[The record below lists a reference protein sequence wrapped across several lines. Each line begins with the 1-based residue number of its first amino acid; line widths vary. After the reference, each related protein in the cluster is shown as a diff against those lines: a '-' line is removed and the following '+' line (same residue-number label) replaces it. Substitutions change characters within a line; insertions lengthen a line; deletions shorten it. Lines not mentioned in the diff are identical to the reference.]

1 MIAVSI
7 GHGGYDPVIATTL
20 QAKKQ
25 IRNPSHH
32 FTNAESE
39 LALAVTAYSAA
50 TLAAF
55 FIALGLLP
63 QLGY

>member
-1 MIAVSI
+1 VRLHLM
-7 GHGGYDPVIATTL
+7 
-20 QAKKQ
+20 
-25 IRNPSHH
+25 SHDRLI
-32 FTNAESE
+32 E

-55 FIALGLLP
+55 FIAFGLLP